1 MPCFSLL
8 LFSETILDIIWVF
21 SFIIWQ
27 LKASILL
34 FLGFSIT
41 QLCLDIILLCRIWFD
56 LIISV
61 STHSNLVSL
70 PVQKTVEHSL
80 LNIYLF
86 SLSVILLSNC
96 TSWYRSIFIFL
107 VVEFALLFYPF
118 QFIIFWRLQIIILS
132 FSS

>member
-41 QLCLDIILLCRIWFD
+41 QLCLGIILLYRIWFG

-61 STHSNLVSL
+61 STHSNWVSL
-70 PVQKTVEHSL
+70 RVQKTVEHSL

-118 QFIIFWRLQIIILS
+118 QFIIFWIPQIIILS